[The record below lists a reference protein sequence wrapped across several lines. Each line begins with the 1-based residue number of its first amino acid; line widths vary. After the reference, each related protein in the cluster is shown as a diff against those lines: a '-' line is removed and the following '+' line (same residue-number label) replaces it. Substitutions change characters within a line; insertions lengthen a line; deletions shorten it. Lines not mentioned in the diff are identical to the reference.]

1 MPGVEECEVD
11 QAEIPASNSLS
22 QASHVPVQPWSDK
35 NLARVLQ

>member
-11 QAEIPASNSLS
+11 QAEIAASNSLS